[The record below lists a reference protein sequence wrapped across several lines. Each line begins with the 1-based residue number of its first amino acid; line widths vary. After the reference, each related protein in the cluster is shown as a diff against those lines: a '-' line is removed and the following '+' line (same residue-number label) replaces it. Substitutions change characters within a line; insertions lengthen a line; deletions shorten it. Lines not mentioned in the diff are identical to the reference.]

1 MKKTNIIYHFF
12 TFLLLFGFGMS
23 SYGQLTV
30 TKETITLPT
39 YKNGEPNVMPRYYEG
54 KTHQGVQRR
63 IYPYPMDDQLT
74 TDKENMDYDILT
86 VENEFIK
93 LGIIPSLGGRI
104 YYALDKTNDYMW
116 FYKNDVVKPSL
127 IGMTGN
133 WISGSNA
140 WGFPHHHGP
149 NTVKPMDYTIEDH
162 SDGSKTIWVANTDK
176 RHRMR
181 ALVGYTMYPKSSIVE
196 MTIKPQNRTAISNS
210 FLFWTNPSVHVDT
223 TYQVIFPPS
232 VQYVT
237 QHAKREM
244 TTWPIADGNYNHFD
258 YTNVDI
264 SKWKNV
270 GVPSS
275 FFSWKPQEDYFG
287 GYDHGKQAGTA
298 WIGNHHI
305 MPGMKYWADGNNPAG
320 VRINKGLTDTSS
332 QYIELMAGFYTDN
345 QPDYSWI
352 QPYEAKSGKMIWFPI
367 RELEG
372 LKYANKKG
380 ALNLEQIDGIA
391 KIRMNATTS
400 FQDAK
405 VTLESKGKI
414 VYDEIINIGPD
425 KPFSIDVKI
434 PVAATE
440 DDLEISLV
448 DANGGILL
456 QFAPANH
463 HPPVEGMPKSL
474 TPPALP
480 KDVKTI
486 EELYLIGLRL
496 NQFYNASNPMPY
508 YEEALRRDPNDYRV
522 NTQLGI
528 LAIKAKDWI
537 KAEAYLQT
545 AVDRIT
551 MNYTRAKDG
560 EALYY
565 LGITQR
571 ALEKTQDAYN
581 NFYKATWSSAWH
593 SAAYY
598 QLAEMDCNAGNIDK
612 ALGHIDRALST
623 NAEND
628 NIVILKSILLR
639 KSGKYSEAK
648 EILERLISIDLINH
662 WALNELYLIQT
673 ETGDSKEVDSF
684 KNLTSLMRNEVES
697 YLELATSYGNCGLF
711 KEAKDVLIRLE
722 LAGNTYPM
730 LYYYLG
736 YYNHLIGDS
745 NQSLHYYK
753 KAATMPHNYCFPYR
767 AESIVVLEHAMKV
780 NPQDTKTPYYLG
792 NLFYEQQPN
801 RAIKEWEYSRELD
814 GSFYIV
820 HRNLGLAYE
829 EVLHDNDLA
838 MKSYEKAVSMNPND
852 PRLLFELDKI
862 YEKNKV
868 SSQRKYELLKD
879 NNETARK
886 RTETLLRFATRSLEV
901 GKYQEAID
909 LIENNTFPQLEGER
923 EMQDTYLSA
932 HTLRSMEYLD
942 SESLSKAEASF
953 KKIIDY
959 PVGRFGRS
967 RWAQFNYLLGITYDK
982 IGDKDKANDY
992 FKKAIAMNIPL
1003 RGADTEYIYYQGLA
1017 LKSTGQKKA
1026 SIDLFTKMLTYA
1038 KGTDT
1043 STFFTQFEGG
1053 QSEDYQAATK
1063 HYLAGL
1069 AFEGMGEAEKANAE
1083 FEKTLTFNPS
1093 HVWARVHLNK
1103 NLGL

>member
-1 MKKTNIIYHFF
+1 MNKINVIFSFTTFF
-12 TFLLLFGFGMS
+12 LFFGFCLNS
-23 SYGQLTV
+23 NAQLTV
-30 TKETITLPT
+30 TEETITLPT

-74 TDKENMDYDILT
+74 TIKEDMDYDILT

-127 IGMTGN
+127 IGMIGN
-133 WISGSNA
+133 WVSGSNA

-149 NTVKPMDYTIEDH
+149 NTVKPMDHTIENH
-162 SDGSKTIWVANTDK
+162 KDGSKTIWVANTDK
-176 RHRMR
+176 RYRMR
-181 ALVGYTMYPKSSIVE
+181 ALVGYTVYPNSSIVE
-196 MTIKPQNRTAISNS
+196 MTIKPQNRTAIANS

-244 TTWPIADGNYNHFD
+244 TTWPIADGNYNDFD

-264 SKWKNV
+264 SMWKNV

-275 FFSWKPQEDYFG
+275 FFSWKPEEDYFG

-305 MPGMKYWADGNNPAG
+305 MPGMKYWADGNNSSG
-320 VRINKGLTDTSS
+320 RRINRGLTDNSS

-352 QPYEAKSGKMIWFPI
+352 QPYESKFGKMIWFPI
-367 RELEG
+367 RELGG
-372 LKYANKKG
+372 LKYANKSG
-380 ALNLEQIDGIA
+380 AMNLELIDGVA
-391 KIRMNATTS
+391 KIRINATS
-400 FQDAK
+400 PVQDAM
-405 VTLESKGKI
+405 VRLESKGKI
-414 VYDEIINIGPD
+414 VYENTTYVGPD
-425 KPFSIDVKI
+425 KPFSFDMKLSGTI
-434 PVAATE
+434 TE
-440 DDLEISLV
+440 DDLALSLI
-448 DANGGILL
+448 DNNGSVILR
-456 QFAPANH
+456 FVPKDH
-463 HPPVEGMPKSL
+463 HPPSEGMPESL
-474 TPPALP
+474 EPPAAP
-480 KDVKTI
+480 QDVKTI

-528 LAIKAKDWI
+528 LAIKAKDWK

-545 AVDRIT
+545 AAERIT

-571 ALEKTQDAYN
+571 ALGKTKDAYDN
-581 NFYKATWSSAWH
+581 LYKATWSLAWH

-598 QLAEMDCNAGNIDK
+598 QLAEMDCNAGDIEK

-628 NIVILKSILLR
+628 NILILKSILLR
-639 KSGKYSEAK
+639 KSGDYNSAK
-648 EILERLISIDLINH
+648 EILQQLISKDLINH
-662 WALNELYLIQT
+662 WALNELYLIHK
-673 ETGDSKEVDSF
+673 ETRGSNEGSQLE
-684 KNLTSLMRNEVES
+684 NLIVLMRNEVEA
-697 YLELATSYGNCGLF
+697 YLELATSYSNCGLF
-711 KEAKDVLIRLE
+711 KEANDVLTRLE

-736 YYNHLIGDS
+736 YYNHLLGNDVE
-745 NQSLHYYK
+745 SLNYYK
-753 KAATMPHNYCFPYR
+753 KAATMPHNYCCPYR
-767 AESIVVLEHAMKV
+767 SESIVVLEHAIKV
-780 NPQDTKTPYYLG
+780 NPDDAKAPYYLG
-792 NLFYEQQPN
+792 NLFYELQPN
-801 RAIKEWEYSRELD
+801 RAIKMWELSRKLD
-814 GSFYIV
+814 DSFYIV

-829 EVLHDNDLA
+829 EIQKANNLA
-838 MKSYEKAVSMNPND
+838 MQSYEKAVANNPND
-852 PRLLFELDKI
+852 ARLLFELDEI
-862 YEKNKV
+862 YEKNKI
-868 SSQRKYELLKD
+868 SSQKKYELLKD
-879 NNETARK
+879 NNETARL
-886 RTETLLRFATRSLEV
+886 RTETLLRFAIRALEV

-909 LIENNTFPQLEGER
+909 IIENNTFPQFEGGR

-932 HTLRSMEYLD
+932 STLRGLEYLNSNLLD
-942 SESLSKAEASF
+942 KAEVNF

-959 PVGRFGRS
+959 PVGRFGSS
-967 RWAQFNYLLGITYDK
+967 RWAQFNYLLGLTYDK
-982 IGDKDKANDY
+982 MGEKEKANDY
-992 FKKAIAMNIPL
+992 FRKTIDINIPF
-1003 RGADTEYIYYQGLA
+1003 RGADTEYAYYQGLA
-1017 LKSTGQKKA
+1017 LKVTGEKKA
-1026 SIDLFTKMLTYA
+1026 STALFNKMLEYA
-1038 KGTDT
+1038 QSNDN

-1053 QSEDYQAATK
+1053 QSEDYQMATS
-1063 HYLAGL
+1063 HYIAGL
-1069 AFEGMGEAEKANAE
+1069 AYQGLENNAKAKTE
-1083 FEKTLTFNPS
+1083 FEKALTYNPS
-1093 HVWARVHLNK
+1093 HIWSRVHLTQIK
-1103 NLGL
+1103 

>member
-1 MKKTNIIYHFF
+1 MKTKNTIYQGICF
-12 TFLLLFGFGMS
+12 FLLLGIGLS
-23 SYGQLTV
+23 AYAQVTV
-30 TKETITLPT
+30 TEETINLPT

-74 TDKENMDYDILT
+74 TDKENVDYGILT

-93 LGIIPSLGGRI
+93 LGIIPSLGARI

-116 FYKNDVVKPSL
+116 FYQNDVVKPSL
-127 IGMTGN
+127 IGMIGN

-149 NTVKPMDYTIEDH
+149 NTVKPMDYIIEDH
-162 SDGSKTIWVANTDK
+162 KDGSKTIWVANTDK

-181 ALVGYTMYPKSSIVE
+181 ALVGYTVYPNSSIVE
-196 MTIKPQNRTAISNS
+196 MTIKPQNRTPIANS

-244 TTWPIADGNYNHFD
+244 TTWPIAHGNYNHFD

-264 SKWKNV
+264 SLWKNV

-320 VRINKGLTDTSS
+320 RRINKGLTDNSS

-352 QPYEAKSGKMIWFPI
+352 EPYESKSGKMVWFPI
-367 RELEG
+367 RELGG
-372 LKYANKKG
+372 LKYANRKG
-380 ALNLEQIDGIA
+380 ALNLELIDGVG
-391 KIRMNATTS
+391 KIRINTT
-400 FQDAK
+400 FPIQAAK
-405 VTLESKGKI
+405 VRLESNGKI
-414 VYDEIINIGPD
+414 VYEKATYVGPD
-425 KPFSIDVKI
+425 KPFSFDVKLSETI
-434 PVAATE
+434 TE
-440 DDLEISLV
+440 DDLALSLIDTDGSIV
-448 DANGGILL
+448 LRFVPKD
-456 QFAPANH
+456 H
-463 HPPVEGMPKSL
+463 HPPSEGMPKSL
-474 TPPALP
+474 EPPEAP

-496 NQFYNASNPMPY
+496 NQFYNASDPMPY
-508 YEEALRRDPNDYRV
+508 YDEALQRDPNDYRV

-528 LAIKAKDWI
+528 LAIKAKNWK
-537 KAEAYLQT
+537 KAETYLQT
-545 AVDRIT
+545 AADRIT

-560 EALYY
+560 EGLYY

-571 ALEKTQDAYN
+571 ALGKTQDAYDN
-581 NFYKATWSSAWH
+581 LYKATWSSAWH

-598 QLAEMDCNAGNIDK
+598 QLAEMDCNTGDIDK

-628 NIVILKSILLR
+628 NMLILKSILLR
-639 KSGKYSEAK
+639 KSGDYVSAT
-648 EILERLISIDLINH
+648 EILQQLLSKDLINH
-662 WALNELYLIQT
+662 WALNELYLIQK
-673 ETGDSKEVDSF
+673 ETDESRKVGAPED
-684 KNLTSLMRNEVES
+684 LIALMRNEVEA
-697 YLELATSYGNCGLF
+697 YLELATSYANCGLF
-711 KEAKDVLIRLE
+711 KEAKDVLMRLE

-736 YYNHLIGDS
+736 YYNHLLGDS
-745 NQSLHYYK
+745 TASLNYYK

-767 AESIVVLEHAMKV
+767 AESVTVLEHAMKA
-780 NPQDTKTPYYLG
+780 NPSDAKAPYYLG

-801 RAIKEWEYSRELD
+801 RAIKMWESSRELD
-814 GSFYIV
+814 NSFYIV

-829 EVLHDNDLA
+829 EIQKANNLA
-838 MKSYEKAVSMNPND
+838 MKSYEKAVANNPSD
-852 PRLLFELDKI
+852 ARLLFELDKI

-868 SSQRKYELLKD
+868 SSQRKYELLKN
-879 NNETARK
+879 NNETARM
-886 RTETLLRFATRSLEV
+886 RTETLLRFATRALEV

-909 LIENNTFPQLEGER
+909 IIENNTFPQLEGGR

-932 HTLRSMEYLD
+932 TTLRGMEHLN
-942 SESLSKAEASF
+942 SKLLSKAEADF
-953 KKIIDY
+953 KKILDY

-967 RWAQFNYLLGITYDK
+967 RWAQFNYLMGITYDK
-982 IGDKDKANDY
+982 MGEKDKANNY
-992 FKKAIAMNIPL
+992 FKKTINMNIPL

-1017 LKSTGQKKA
+1017 MKETGQKKG
-1026 SIDLFTKMLTYA
+1026 STDLFNKILKYA
-1038 KGTDT
+1038 QGTNNN
-1043 STFFTQFEGG
+1043 TFFTQFEGG
-1053 QSEDYQAATK
+1053 QSDDYQAATQ

-1069 AFEGMGEAEKANAE
+1069 AYQGLEDNTKAKTE
-1083 FEKTLTFNPS
+1083 FEKALTYRPS
-1093 HVWARVHLNK
+1093 HIWSRVHLK
-1103 NLGL
+1103 QIK

>member
-1 MKKTNIIYHFF
+1 MKMKNAMYQGIIFF
-12 TFLLLFGFGMS
+12 LLFGFGLS

-30 TKETITLPT
+30 TEETITLPT
-39 YKNGEPNVMPRYYEG
+39 YKNEEPNVMPRYYEG

-63 IYPYPMDDQLT
+63 MYPYPMDDNLT

-127 IGMTGN
+127 IGMIGN

-149 NTVKPMDYTIEDH
+149 NTVKPMDYTTEDH
-162 SDGSKTIWVANTDK
+162 KDGSKTIWVSNTDK

-181 ALVGYTMYPKSSIVE
+181 ALVGYTVYPKSSIVE
-196 MTIKPQNRTAISNS
+196 MTIKPQNRTPIVNS

-275 FFSWKPQEDYFG
+275 FFSWKPEEDYFG

-320 VRINKGLTDTSS
+320 RRINSGLTDNSS

-352 QPYEAKSGKMIWFPI
+352 QPYESKSGKMIWFPI
-367 RELEG
+367 RELGG
-372 LKYANKKG
+372 LKYANKRG
-380 ALNLEQIDGIA
+380 AMNLELNDGVA
-391 KIRMNATTS
+391 KIRINATS
-400 FQDAK
+400 PVQDAT
-405 VTLESKGKI
+405 VRLESKGKTLYEK
-414 VYDEIINIGPD
+414 VTYVGPD
-425 KPFSIDVKI
+425 KPFSHDMKLSETL
-434 PVAATE
+434 TE
-440 DDLEISLV
+440 DDLALSLI
-448 DANGGILL
+448 DANGSMLL
-456 QFAPANH
+456 RFAPKDH
-463 HPPVEGMPKSL
+463 HPPSEGMPESL
-474 TPPALP
+474 KPPAAP

-508 YEEALRRDPNDYRV
+508 YDEALRRDPNDYRV

-528 LAIKAKDWI
+528 LAIKAKDWK

-545 AVDRIT
+545 AADRIT
-551 MNYTRAKDG
+551 MNYTRPKDG

-571 ALEKTQDAYN
+571 ALGKTKDAYDN
-581 NFYKATWSSAWH
+581 LYKATWSLAWH

-598 QLAEMDCNAGNIDK
+598 QLAEMDCNAGDIDK
-612 ALGHIDRALST
+612 ALEHIDRALST

-628 NIVILKSILLR
+628 NMLILKSILLR
-639 KSGKYSEAK
+639 KSGDYNSAK
-648 EILERLISIDLINH
+648 EILQQLISKDLLNH
-662 WALNELYLIQT
+662 WALNELYLNQK
-673 ETGDSKEVDSF
+673 ETADSNEARTLN
-684 KNLTSLMRNEVES
+684 NLIALMRNEVEA

-711 KEAKDVLIRLE
+711 KEAKAVLIRLE
-722 LAGNTYPM
+722 LVGNTYPM

-736 YYNHLIGDS
+736 YYSHLLGDAAG
-745 NQSLHYYK
+745 SLNYYK
-753 KAATMPHNYCFPYR
+753 KAATMPHDYSFPYR
-767 AESIVVLEHAMKV
+767 AESIVVLEHAMTV
-780 NPQDTKTPYYLG
+780 NPSDAKAPYYLG
-792 NLFYEQQPN
+792 NLFYELQPN
-801 RAIKEWEYSRELD
+801 RAIKMWELSRELD
-814 GSFYIV
+814 NSFYIV

-829 EVLHDNDLA
+829 EINHDNNKA
-838 MKSYEKAVSMNPND
+838 MKSYEKAVALNPND

-879 NNETARK
+879 NNETTRM
-886 RTETLLRFATRSLEV
+886 RTETLLRFATRALEV
-901 GKYQEAID
+901 GNYQESID
-909 LIENNTFPQLEGER
+909 IIENNTFPQLEGER

-932 HTLRSMEYLD
+932 YTLRGMEYLD
-942 SESLSKAEASF
+942 SKQLSKAEANF
-953 KKIIDY
+953 KKVIDY
-959 PVGRFGRS
+959 PVGRFGRA
-967 RWAQFNYLLGITYDK
+967 RWAQFNYLLGFTYDNM
-982 IGDKDKANDY
+982 GEKAKAKAHY
-992 FKKAIAMNIPL
+992 EKAIAMNIPF
-1003 RGADTEYIYYQGLA
+1003 RGDDTEYIYYQGLA
-1017 LKSTGQKKA
+1017 LKITGQKNA
-1026 SIDLFTKMLTYA
+1026 STELFNKLLKYA
-1038 KGTDT
+1038 QGADN

-1053 QSEDYQAATK
+1053 QSEDYQAATQ
-1063 HYLAGL
+1063 HYLTGL
-1069 AFEGMGEAEKANAE
+1069 AYQGLDDKTKAKAE
-1083 FEKTLTFNPS
+1083 FEKALAYRPS
-1093 HVWARVHLNK
+1093 DIWIKVHLK
-1103 NLGL
+1103 QMK